1 MTTTSQ
7 EKSLKK
13 SVSEETN
20 DLSETKAIE
29 LAWRSTWLDQRAYRA
44 VDIDS
49 KPLKR
54 GFFALL
60 VALVIAAV
68 SRLIGVGLGIA
79 TAPKIG
85 VIQDQVYEAITGTAY
100 FANLVEQS
108 PDFLQQFEA
117 SYYALWDILRL
128 AGGYPSYA
136 GLGSSL
142 IFLLLILGSW
152 LIYSPLTYLMASWFG
167 SDSDMSQALGVF
179 ALAYTPVML
188 TVFEVIPGGH
198 VAWSLI
204 FLLILV
210 AKFLAAREVYKLGPG
225 SSLAVILLPYLII
238 IIIIFNLLIFGAAL
252 GLNQIPY
259 LDEFLRTLRFAGIVT
274 GN

>member
-1 MTTTSQ
+1 MTTSQ
-7 EKSLKK
+7 DKSLEK
-13 SVSEETN
+13 SVSEEPN
-20 DLSETKAIE
+20 DLSEAKAVE

-117 SYYALWDILRL
+117 SYFALWDIMRL

-167 SDSDMSQALGVF
+167 SDSDLSQALGVF

-188 TVFEVIPGGH
+188 TVFEAIPGGH

-259 LDEFLRTLRFAGIVT
+259 VDEFLRTLRFAGIVT